1 MLRIW
6 PHISHASYL
15 STSREASVIREHTL
29 TGRHGKHPTAGY
41 VQQRRLAADL
51 MVHHAESTK
60 HIPEV
65 FLDIFF
71 FFLLSA
77 PASHGY
83 PTPRHLVKDA
93 CSLSWHLDLTWLI
106 ELHIKA
112 SEQTL
117 KSVFAAQIKEQ
128 SESQVYPSAWLKSR
142 YAC

>member
-71 FFLLSA
+71 F
-77 PASHGY
+77 PAECPGQ
-83 PTPRHLVKDA
+83 P
-93 CSLSWHLDLTWLI
+93 WLPNT
-106 ELHIKA
+106 
-112 SEQTL
+112 QTL
-117 KSVFAAQIKEQ
+117 GQGCLQ
-128 SESQVYPSAWLKSR
+128 S
-142 YAC
+142 

>member
-6 PHISHASYL
+6 PHISHASYV
-15 STSREASVIREHTL
+15 STSREVSVIREHTL
-29 TGRHGKHPTAGY
+29 TGRHGKHPAAGY

-51 MVHHAESTK
+51 TVHPTEFTK
-60 HIPEV
+60 QHRGIPGH
-65 FLDIFF
+65 FF

-93 CSLSWHLDLTWLI
+93 CSLSRHLDLTWLI